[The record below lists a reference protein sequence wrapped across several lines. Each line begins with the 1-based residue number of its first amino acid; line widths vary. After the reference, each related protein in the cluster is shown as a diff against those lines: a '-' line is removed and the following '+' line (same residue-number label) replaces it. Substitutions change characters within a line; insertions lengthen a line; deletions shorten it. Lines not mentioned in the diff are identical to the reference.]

1 MPFYD
6 HSKNQYY
13 SFNQGKIHFIAIN
26 YLFYK
31 TEQEGSDKQKDNAN
45 RMYQWVKNDLATAN
59 ATRDYRPW
67 IVIMSHYPIY
77 CSSSDCS
84 KYHSDFSDWEQL
96 WYEYR
101 VDLVLQSH
109 VKYWER
115 MGPIFDNKLQGYYTW
130 PESPNISIINSEA
143 PVYTL
148 DGASGSSEKT
158 ASVPSLAAYS
168 INASNTV
175 GYS

>member
-1 MPFYD
+1 MTPGYYESPQNYSYLNFRLQMPFYD

-67 IVIMSHYPIY
+67 
-77 CSSSDCS
+77 
-84 KYHSDFSDWEQL
+84 
-96 WYEYR
+96 
-101 VDLVLQSH
+101 
-109 VKYWER
+109 
-115 MGPIFDNKLQGYYTW
+115 
-130 PESPNISIINSEA
+130 
-143 PVYTL
+143 
-148 DGASGSSEKT
+148 
-158 ASVPSLAAYS
+158 
-168 INASNTV
+168 
-175 GYS
+175 